1 MFYSILIFIL
11 VTLNGIF
18 HFYILQVSIPCHK
31 LSWQALQL
39 APLVWWFVKTI
50 KFEGWTRVYWLAGWP
65 MINEAS
71 WLEIE
76 LPTTF
81 TILSSV
87 LFFIFFCTPFA
98 NRFFRKTSH
107 HRSRSF
113 IFSFTCYV
121 SLLAA
126 SAYNMLCNW
135 KEDENTKWDTATMNM
150 FPMFIEHEHQH
161 CKLIAN

>member
-1 MFYSILIFIL
+1 MYGIHRVLHTPQSYLFIRGL
-11 VTLNGIF
+11 RRE
-18 HFYILQVSIPCHK
+18 K
-31 LSWQALQL
+31 
-39 APLVWWFVKTI
+39 VK
-50 KFEGWTRVYWLAGWP
+50 KK
-65 MINEAS
+65 
-71 WLEIE
+71 

-87 LFFIFFCTPFA
+87 LFYDFFFCTPFA
-98 NRFFRKTSH
+98 NQFFRKTSH
-107 HRSRSF
+107 HLTYVKAFQRLRLSPGSGFTGEPEEWKRWFGWRSRSF